1 MYSVNVYFERKIQVD
16 DDFVLSN
23 DKNLTDAFKEISER
37 FPEENLNDLDG
48 DTNCDCSEYYFDQ
61 DPLKLDSIEII
72 HFGNQLIT
80 SQFIK
85 K

>member
-1 MYSVNVYFERKIQVD
+1 MYSVNVYFERKIQID

-23 DKNLTDAFKEISER
+23 DKNLIDAFKEISER

-48 DTNCDCSEYYFDQ
+48 DTNCDCSDYYFDQ

-72 HFGNQLIT
+72 HFEYPNVK
-80 SQFIK
+80 SQFLSK
-85 K
+85 